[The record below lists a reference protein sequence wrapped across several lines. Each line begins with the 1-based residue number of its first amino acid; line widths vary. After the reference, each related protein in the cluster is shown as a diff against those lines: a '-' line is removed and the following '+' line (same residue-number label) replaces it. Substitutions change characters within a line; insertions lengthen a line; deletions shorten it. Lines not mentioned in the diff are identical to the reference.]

1 MGAQDAAYKS
11 NIYLLASAG
20 AQDILFTFLLGE
32 LSLSMQGRALTDI
45 PSSLAHVCVCPRDA
59 LLDVSAIDTFVVSG
73 ARSLTVGPART
84 TGLDSKRTKLYIAV
98 ITTMLSCTF
107 VYYVLQ
113 LFWTRNLVHLLL
125 GATGA
130 SSYMIP
136 SNAMF
141 AVNASL
147 FLASLS

>member
-1 MGAQDAAYKS
+1 MDAQDAAYKS
-11 NIYLLASAG
+11 DIYLLASAG

-32 LSLSMQGRALTDI
+32 LPLSMQGRALTDI
-45 PSSLAHVCVCPRDA
+45 PSSLAPVCVCPRDA
-59 LLDVSAIDTFVVSG
+59 LLDVSAFDTFVVSG
-73 ARSLTVGPART
+73 VRSLTVGART

-113 LFWTRNLVHLLL
+113 LLWTRNLIHLLL

-141 AVNASL
+141 AANVSL
-147 FLASLS
+147 CSTS